1 MEHWHKL
8 VESLPFVLQ
17 VGQSNKLN
25 KTRLLETI
33 ISAAIIGGVLYGTFK
48 TDMENVKS
56 SITEV
61 KQDMKTL
68 SQRIDRVLE
77 KQ

>member
-1 MEHWHKL
+1 MEYWHKL
-8 VESLPFVLQ
+8 IESLPFILQ
-17 VGQSNKLN
+17 AGQSTKLN
-25 KTRLLETI
+25 KTRMLETI
-33 ISAAIIGGVLYGTFK
+33 ISAAIIGGILYGTFK

-77 KQ
+77 KK